1 MNFADFLFGGFFVH
15 PWHPPSPRDP
25 RNSPGPKKL
34 LDTYNI
40 KKQAQYQKDV
50 KTDCDS
56 DDDSGKR
63 SFIINRRIKTTI
75 RKDILW

>member
-1 MNFADFLFGGFFVH
+1 MMNAELDGGIGASAIEEDMFSVTCYLFEVLSNRMLF
-15 PWHPPSPRDP
+15 
-25 RNSPGPKKL
+25 N
-34 LDTYNI
+34 
-40 KKQAQYQKDV
+40 DV
-50 KTDCDS
+50 